1 MNKEVNKKDL
11 TVTVEEVRAFRK
23 EILLMHG
30 VLASDLVGE
39 HTVVKEVSDIFI
51 ANGLDRVWV
60 NNLLALT
67 IGSSF
72 EQNKERLTSYVLD
85 EIDGKIIT
93 GNSEEMLHEKK
104 IHILIGQT
112 GVGKTSLIGKLGA
125 RYRYFLEREYKVA
138 FCNDDRHKVG
148 TTEQICHYADAMEIP
163 FIELKDIITMDDF
176 DVIFIDTAGT
186 RGESLD
192 ELKSLLDELDG
203 ISDYKIEI
211 SLVLSATAKKRDMSL
226 LSDAFDGFPIDN
238 FMFTKLDE
246 TDDISDVIC
255 FLMHHNKPISYISNG
270 QEIPENV
277 MVASTTYLLEKFM
290 QER

>member
-1 MNKEVNKKDL
+1 MNVKNEEDL
-11 TVTVEEVRAFRK
+11 AVTVEEIRAFRK
-23 EILLMHG
+23 EMLLMHG
-30 VLASDLVGE
+30 LLASDLVEE
-39 HTVVKEVSDIFI
+39 HSVVKEVSDMFTSK
-51 ANGLDRVWV
+51 GLDRVWV
-60 NNLLALT
+60 DNLLAST
-67 IGSSF
+67 IGSDF
-72 EQNKERLTSYVLD
+72 EKEKESLISYILD
-85 EIDGKIIT
+85 EIDKQIVAK
-93 GNSEEMLHEKK
+93 NSEDDLSGK

-125 RYRYFLEREYKVA
+125 RYRYLLDKSHKVA

-148 TTEQICHYADAMEIP
+148 TTEQLSAYADAMEIP
-163 FIELKDIITMDDF
+163 FLELQDIIMMDDF

-186 RGESLD
+186 SGESLD

-203 ISDYKIEI
+203 ISEYQIEI

-226 LSDAFDGFPIDN
+226 LVDAFDGFPIDN

-255 FLMHHNKPISYISNG
+255 SLMHYDKPISYISKG
-270 QEIPENV
+270 QKIPEDV
-277 MVASTTYLLEKFM
+277 IIASNEYLLEKFM